1 MPDMSTPYES
11 ADLLLRL
18 YDMRRE
24 ETMRKARA
32 WFGTFFPQSVQDIT
46 SVIQGEHSA
55 WFRMVTSYWD
65 MAASLANH
73 GAIDATMFNDANGEH
88 VFIYAKLQPYLAEY
102 RAKMGAPAYLAHVE
116 QLVTGSPEGLAKLEG
131 VKRRIAAMTQ
141 M

>member
-1 MPDMSTPYES
+1 MTTPYES

-46 SVIQGEHSA
+46 GVIQGEHSA
-55 WFRMVTSYWD
+55 YFRMVTSYWD

-102 RAKMGAPAYLAHVE
+102 RAKMGSPAYLAHVE
-116 QLVTGSPEGLAKLEG
+116 KLVTGSPEGLAKLEG

-141 M
+141 K